1 MAIQLTCQVKNVTA
15 KR

>member
-1 MAIQLTCQVKNVTA
+1 MNVTA